1 MAITLHFGIV
11 TKRRNSTLVPPPETM
26 SYTMD
31 VVLKQPTSDHNPEFY
46 IKPEQDNTFPYNY
59 CQWGS
64 WYYFIDDIIRERNNL
79 YRLKCSLD
87 VLATYK
93 AEILQTSAFVLYDT
107 AGDSQI
113 VDRRLSTKT
122 TAVTST
128 SIFQIPPFEVGSC
141 VILGIVGKG
150 TAGMYAV
157 SESEAKA
164 LLNTIDTWLDD
175 AIPLPEGG
183 FDAETISDAISDIGN
198 SITYGLR
205 QLISSG
211 KAGDCIKSAI
221 MLPIPASDLPGS
233 GETIYLGEFDTGI
246 SGKRLNANAQAV
258 VTTSVSIPWQ
268 ASDWRRNSPYHQI
281 YLYMPYCGAVSLP
294 ASELTDCNA
303 LTITCYINSNGGV
316 TYNIFKAGTNYHLGR
331 FSGNCASNYMIGA
344 SNISLLSQAQSVI
357 SAGVGAAAAALT
369 GGVAGVVAG
378 FAGLNGMI
386 SNVQPIP
393 NSIGGGGGGAAF
405 TDGPVG
411 VCTTVFHDTTVSPS
425 SVSSVMGI
433 PAMAAKSL
441 SGLSG
446 FVQTLGASVAITGSA
461 SAREQIN
468 NMLDSGIFIE

>member
-1 MAITLHFGIV
+1 MAITLHFGV
-11 TKRRNSTLVPPPETM
+11 VNKRRNSTLVPAPETM

-31 VVLKQPTSDHNPEFY
+31 VVLRQPTSDHSPEFY
-46 IKPEQDNTFPYNY
+46 IKPETDNTFPYNY

-93 AEILQTSAFVLYDT
+93 AEILNTSAFVLYDT

-113 VDRRLSTKT
+113 IDRRLSMKT
-122 TAVTST
+122 TASTRT

-141 VILGIVGKG
+141 VILGIVGQR

-157 SESEAKA
+157 TEEQAQA
-164 LLNTIDTWLDD
+164 LLNTIDTWMDD

-183 FDAETISDAISDIGN
+183 FDAETISDAISDIGK

-211 KAGDCIKSAI
+211 KASDCIKSAI
-221 MLPIPASDLPGS
+221 MLPIPASDLSGS
-233 GETIYLGEFDTGI
+233 DDRIYLGEFDTGI
-246 SGKRLNANAQAV
+246 DGKRLNANAAAHV
-258 VTTSVSIPWQ
+258 VGSISIPWQ

-281 YLYMPYCGAVSLP
+281 YLYLPYCGAVSLP
-294 ASELTDCNA
+294 ASELTDTDS
-303 LTITCYINSNGGV
+303 LSFTCYINSNGSV
-316 TYNIFKAGTNYHLGR
+316 IYRISKAGTLYEIGR
-331 FSGNCASNYMIGA
+331 FTGNCASNYMIGA
-344 SNISLLSQAQSVI
+344 SNISLLSQAQTVI
-357 SAGVGAAAAALT
+357 SAGVGAAAATLT
-369 GGVAGVVAG
+369 GGVAGVAAG
-378 FAGLNGMI
+378 FAGLSGVM

-393 NSIGGGGGGAAF
+393 NSIGGGGGVAF

-411 VCTTVFHDTTVSPS
+411 VCTTIFHDTTVSPA
-425 SVSSVMGI
+425 SVSSVMGL
-433 PAMAAKSL
+433 PSMAAKTL

-468 NMLDSGIFIE
+468 DLLDSGIFIE